1 MIEKVYLVCF
11 FILGS
16 VISSF
21 LCVVGF
27 RLPQKVNFIK
37 GTSRCDTCY
46 HKLYFYEKIPILS
59 YIFQIGKCRHCK
71 NKIPI
76 IIPVCEILGATLFSI
91 AYFRFGFSYNLI
103 IALLISSLFIIVL
116 VTDTKYY
123 IIPDSILI
131 IFSILLIVVQ
141 YLNVGPK
148 ELLIHILTGIGLFLV
163 MYLIMLLGEKMFKK
177 ESLGG
182 ADVKLLFLFGL
193 VLEPMMGIVSIFLGS
208 IIALPVSL
216 IVLVKNKNNMI
227 PFGPFLITS
236 LIILFYSGVTM
247 DYLIQLL
254 T

>member
-1 MIEKVYLVCF
+1 MKIIYLVF
-11 FILGS
+11 FYILGS

-27 RLPQKVNFIK
+27 RLPQKVNFIS

-59 YIFQIGKCRHCK
+59 YIFQLGNCRHCK

-76 IIPVCEILGATLFSI
+76 IIPVCEILGATLFSM

-103 IALLISSLFIIVL
+103 IALLISSLFILVL

-123 IIPDSILI
+123 IIPDSVLI
-131 IFSILLIVVQ
+131 IFSILLIIVQ
-141 YLNVGPK
+141 FLNVGPK
-148 ELLIHILTGIGLFLV
+148 QLLIHILTGIGLFLI
-163 MYLIMLLGEKMFKK
+163 MYLIMLLGEKIFKK
-177 ESLGG
+177 EALGG

-193 VLEPMMGIVSIFLGS
+193 VLEPMIGVVSIFLGS

-216 IVLVKNKNNMI
+216 IVLLKNKNNVI
-227 PFGPFLITS
+227 PFGPFLITA
-236 LIILFYSGVTM
+236 LIILFYSGITI
-247 DYLIQLL
+247 DYLIKLL
-254 T
+254 V